1 MNINLLTESQILSIS
16 DLVRS
21 TILYCCKS
29 NKIFLGPEEI
39 ENIISD
45 IRYRAISSSGYDSNK
60 PFAPWVR
67 AIAKNY
73 MFDYLKAR
81 HERLEKYTPMVLV
94 NTGGDIYEPN
104 YSKGVCRREE
114 LADALVSSEKSL
126 EIITE
131 ALDSLGYIGQAFW
144 LQYEGYNDQ
153 EIAERLGKSNG
164 AIRTRKSN
172 ARKKLARD
180 PQIIS
185 LCKEYGVKI
194 SA

>member
-39 ENIISD
+39 EIIISD

-126 EIITE
+126 DYRSPGLTGVYRSGLL
-131 ALDSLGYIGQAFW
+131 ASVRR
-144 LQYEGYNDQ
+144 LQ
-153 EIAERLGKSNG
+153 
-164 AIRTRKSN
+164 
-172 ARKKLARD
+172 
-180 PQIIS
+180 
-185 LCKEYGVKI
+185 
-194 SA
+194 

>member
-1 MNINLLTESQILSIS
+1 MNINHLIESQILSIS

-29 NKIFLGPEEI
+29 NKIFLEQE
-39 ENIISD
+39 D
-45 IRYRAISSSGYDSNK
+45 D
-60 PFAPWVR
+60 
-67 AIAKNY
+67 
-73 MFDYLKAR
+73 
-81 HERLEKYTPMVLV
+81 LV
-94 NTGGDIYEPN
+94 NTCGDIYKPN
-104 YSKGVCRREE
+104 YSKGECRREE

-131 ALDSLGYIGQAFW
+131 ALDSLWYVGQAFW

-185 LCKEYGVKI
+185 LCREFGIRI